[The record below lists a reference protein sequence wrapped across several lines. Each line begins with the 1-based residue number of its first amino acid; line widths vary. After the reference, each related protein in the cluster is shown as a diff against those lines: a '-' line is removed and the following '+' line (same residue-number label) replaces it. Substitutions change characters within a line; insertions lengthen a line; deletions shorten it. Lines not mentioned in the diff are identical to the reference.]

1 MIGCPSIICLLRV
14 FPVTDLHGK
23 RSPFRRKNQDHPMVH
38 ISCVLALVLSCKR
51 YQQRLR
57 LVWFVEQ
64 TKAQSQ
70 QWDVV
75 WVIR

>member
-1 MIGCPSIICLLRV
+1 
-14 FPVTDLHGK
+14 
-23 RSPFRRKNQDHPMVH
+23 MVH